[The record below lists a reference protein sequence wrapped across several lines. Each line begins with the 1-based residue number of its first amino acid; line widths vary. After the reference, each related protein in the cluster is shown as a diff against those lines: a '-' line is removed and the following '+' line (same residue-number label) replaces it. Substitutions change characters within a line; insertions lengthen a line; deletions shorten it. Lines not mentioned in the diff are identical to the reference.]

1 MSGAPDQYADAAKAH
16 AADLQ
21 RAMQRDER
29 AEVRKLARVRLILRR
44 LLGRENPPGS
54 P

>member
-1 MSGAPDQYADAAKAH
+1 MSGAPDQYVDAAKVH

-21 RAMQRDER
+21 RAMQRREL
-29 AEVRKLARVRLILRR
+29 AKTRKLARVRRIVRR
-44 LLGRENPPGS
+44 LLGRQNPPAS

>member
-1 MSGAPDQYADAAKAH
+1 MSGAPDQYTDAAKLH

-21 RAMQRDER
+21 RAMQRRER
-29 AEVRKLARVRLILRR
+29 PRTRKLARVQLILRR